1 MTQLGCH
8 SVFWHRTFII
18 QTSAFAVPAAADHQ
32 LVMDADTKGRF
43 VGGMVEY
50 TCLSAS
56 KWVVEGHLFGDGNSA
71 TPFT

>member
-1 MTQLGCH
+1 
-8 SVFWHRTFII
+8 
-18 QTSAFAVPAAADHQ
+18 
-32 LVMDADTKGRF
+32 MDADTKGRF

-50 TCLSAS
+50 TCLSDS